1 MVIIDIVFILLIL
14 LFAVRGALKGF
25 IEEVTAMA
33 SVVLALG
40 AAFFFHRKGA
50 EFLIEKY
57 FPGGKVL
64 PGILAFLGLFVIV
77 FVAVKLL
84 GFLLRDISSRISLL
98 DTGDHLLGFLFGILE
113 GVVLVSLLLWI
124 MTIQPFLDAAPVLEH
139 SIFAE
144 ILLPFIGSLGKVS
157 LSDLSPQGASAYV

>member
-14 LFAVRGALKGF
+14 LFAIRGALKGF

-33 SVVLALG
+33 SVVLGLG

-64 PGILAFLGLFVIV
+64 PSILAFLGLFIIV

-98 DTGDHLLGFLFGILE
+98 DTGDHLLGVLFGILE

-124 MTIQPFLDAAPVLEH
+124 MTIQPFFDSAPFLEH
-139 SIFAE
+139 SIFAK
-144 ILLPFIGSLGKVS
+144 ILLPFIGFLGKAS
-157 LSDLSPQGASAYV
+157 LSGFSPKEVSPYV